1 MFQTD
6 RKNKMVQ
13 KKKKTLLDLVIKT
26 YMMNFGD
33 EV

>member
-13 KKKKTLLDLVIKT
+13 KKKTLLDLVIKT